1 MDSMNRREML
11 RAAAALAATSAF
23 GSGGQGLSAA
33 QPASGAGETL
43 RFFPGFKSERVKT
56 SGRRDSPRTRSGRS
70 AA

>member
-11 RAAAALAATSAF
+11 QIAAGFAATSAL
-23 GSGGQGLSAA
+23 GYGDQGLSAA

-43 RFFPGFKSERVKT
+43 RFFPGFKSARVKT